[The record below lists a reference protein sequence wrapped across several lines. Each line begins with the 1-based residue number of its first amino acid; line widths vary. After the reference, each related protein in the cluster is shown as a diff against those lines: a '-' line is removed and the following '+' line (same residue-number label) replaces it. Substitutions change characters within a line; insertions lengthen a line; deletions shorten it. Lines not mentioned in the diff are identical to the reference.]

1 MSMIQVKENQLK
13 LPLYPEWDTEN
24 KWKTNEIHSI
34 DLTCT
39 NNLGTTFSMNEI
51 PNNIVFS
58 VLGKDMVVIDED
70 GIKWNKEGKMVEVK
84 DSQELSLAFYAFFDA
99 MRTFSQKYMTSNT
112 LLYTQNGN
120 IHIRNGNDSNVFPIT
135 GNDNNIIQTYISN
148 ILSMCSSISTI
159 QQSEP
164 IS

>member
-1 MSMIQVKENQLK
+1 MIQVKENQLK

-99 MRTFSQKYMTSNT
+99 MGTFSQKYMTSNT

>member
-70 GIKWNKEGKMVEVK
+70 GINRMIMHIDLICIKFMKFMKLINFKLNHSNFDHHHCVKYEGSTNGRKGSRIVVE
-84 DSQELSLAFYAFFDA
+84 SSEL
-99 MRTFSQKYMTSNT
+99 
-112 LLYTQNGN
+112 
-120 IHIRNGNDSNVFPIT
+120 
-135 GNDNNIIQTYISN
+135 
-148 ILSMCSSISTI
+148 
-159 QQSEP
+159 
-164 IS
+164 